1 MFLVW
6 SLLLTLGETV
16 FFFLFLSFLQQS
28 WCYYYAVLFRI
39 VQSSNSGSMDLNF
52 IEKVQNIALTKEEG
66 EEIKEGGT
74 HKNKTLEEC
83 SLSLLGRFLTSSP
96 YNQTVAKSL
105 LRSVWKMGFDMRIVD
120 VGEG

>member
-1 MFLVW
+1 
-6 SLLLTLGETV
+6 
-16 FFFLFLSFLQQS
+16 
-28 WCYYYAVLFRI
+28 
-39 VQSSNSGSMDLNF
+39 MDLDF
-52 IEKVQNIALTKEEG
+52 IERVQNIALTEEER
-66 EEIKEGGT
+66 EEIKVGGT

-83 SLSLLGRFLTSSP
+83 SLSLLGQFLTSSP